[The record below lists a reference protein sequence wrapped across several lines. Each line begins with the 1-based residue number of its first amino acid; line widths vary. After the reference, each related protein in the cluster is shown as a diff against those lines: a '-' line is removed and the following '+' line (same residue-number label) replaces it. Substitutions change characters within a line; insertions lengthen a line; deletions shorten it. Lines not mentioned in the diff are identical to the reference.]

1 MKTMKRIVAGLLV
14 VGMMLAV
21 VGCGGE
27 EKTVTL
33 RADMSAEMGLPTTD
47 TMILTAKGDTI
58 QTLKEVMEID
68 MSELESEQQDALA
81 ALMDATIL
89 ATAEGIEG
97 VTCTSKTTN
106 SVYSVEFTID
116 CTNSAAIKAASE
128 AGLIEI
134 EEGFIDKLSLKRTQS
149 GLAASGYKV
158 VE

>member
-1 MKTMKRIVAGLLV
+1 MKTLKRIVAGLLV

-27 EKTVTL
+27 EKTVTM

-68 MSELESEQQDALA
+68 MSELESEQQDAIV
-81 ALMDATIL
+81 ALMDASIV
-89 ATAEGIEG
+89 AVAAGIDG

-116 CTNSAAIKAASE
+116 CTNSATVKAASE
-128 AGLIEI
+128 AGLLEI
-134 EEGFIDKLSLKRTQS
+134 EEGFIDKLSLKRTQD

>member
-33 RADMSAEMGLPTTD
+33 SVDMSAEIGLPATD

-58 QTLKEVMEID
+58 QQLKEITEID
-68 MSELESEQQDALA
+68 LADVDDDLKDLFIETLDEQLAVGQD
-81 ALMDATIL
+81 IN
-89 ATAEGIEG
+89 G
-97 VTCTSKTTN
+97 VTCSSKMN
-106 SVYSVEFTID
+106 GSVYTIEFTVD
-116 CTNSAAIKAASE
+116 CTNSAAVKAASD
-128 AGLIEI
+128 AGLLEI
-134 EEGFIDKLSLKRTQS
+134 EEGFIDKLSLKRTQD